1 MMEAKLSDRKLKRMT
16 SMTPSQVLVT
26 FFFLLITGGALLL
39 TLPAATVT
47 SGSIGFLN
55 ALFTSTSAV
64 CVTGLVVV
72 DTGTT
77 FTLFGQIVIML
88 LIQFGALGIM
98 TAASIIYVFLRRKM
112 SVANMLVMREALNQ
126 DSMSYLAQTVASII
140 KMTILIESMG
150 ALLLSFRFIPM
161 FGTAKGMFFS
171 VFHAVSAFCNAGF
184 DLNGNFSSITAFVG
198 DPLVVLTISGLIILG
213 GTGFAVIHEITTFKK
228 NKKLSLQARVVV
240 GMTLFLIVMGTV
252 GFFLL
257 EIMNPQTLGNP
268 DMPWGTKVLAAL
280 FQSVTTRTAGF
291 NTIDQGALTMPSK
304 LLSMILMFVG
314 ASPASTGG
322 GIKTTTACIMM
333 MACFSIIKG
342 NDDIQF
348 KYRRVSIETAIKAFT
363 TAIISLVLVLLCA
376 GLIMIFEQGLTFD
389 AVTFEAFSAFGT
401 VGLSTGITAGL
412 SSASRIILIATM
424 FAGRVGPLTLTM
436 ALVGTRKKKHLTKNV
451 ESGIMIG

>member
-1 MMEAKLSDRKLKRMT
+1 MEAKLSDRKLKRMT

-47 SGSIGFLN
+47 RGSIGFLN
-55 ALFTSTSAV
+55 ALFTSTSSV

-88 LIQFGALGIM
+88 LIQFGGLGIM
-98 TAASIIYVFLRRKM
+98 TAASVIYVFLRRKM

-140 KMTILIESMG
+140 KMTILIECIG

-161 FGTAKGMFFS
+161 FGAAKGMFFS

-198 DPLVVLTISGLIILG
+198 DPLVVLTISGLIVLG

-252 GFFLL
+252 GFLLL

-268 DMPWGTKVLAAL
+268 DMPWGTKILAAL

-291 NTIDQGALTMPSK
+291 NTIDQAALTMPSK
-304 LLSMILMFVG
+304 LLSMVLMFIG

-333 MACFSIIKG
+333 MTCFSIIKG

-363 TAIISLVLVLLCA
+363 TAVISLVLVLLCA
-376 GLIMIFEQGLTFD
+376 GLIMVFEQGLTFD